1 MVLADFILVRRTGQC
16 CILAHVHSSRLWVEI
31 ETELTYYI
39 KYASYQRGGQ
49 CCVLAHVHVHGSS
62 LWVEIKTELT
72 YFIKYASYQRQ
83 PPVG

>member
-1 MVLADFILVRRTGQC
+1 ML
-16 CILAHVHSSRLWVEI
+16 
-31 ETELTYYI
+31 YI

-49 CCVLAHVHVHGSS
+49 CCVLARVHVHGSS